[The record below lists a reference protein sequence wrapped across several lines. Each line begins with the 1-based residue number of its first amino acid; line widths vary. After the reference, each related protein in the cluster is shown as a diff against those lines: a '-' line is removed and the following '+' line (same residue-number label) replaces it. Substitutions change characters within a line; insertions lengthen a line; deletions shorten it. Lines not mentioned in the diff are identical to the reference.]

1 MNGVSSS
8 ENNEMFG
15 VTNYG
20 IDSFGSWLIIHQ
32 LSRSNMYLYKGTL
45 CTSHCIYLWPLLL
58 TWFNFN
64 PSMDK

>member
-32 LSRSNMYLYKGTL
+32 LSRYVSLQGYPVHQSLYLSVAPFTNMV
-45 CTSHCIYLWPLLL
+45 
-58 TWFNFN
+58 
-64 PSMDK
+64 